1 MPSCSAPTADRSDFE
16 LDSATVRR
24 HRRADGSD
32 VLVNVYGN
40 KLDYQNRTALL
51 CSIIDVT
58 ERVRAEEE
66 RDRNREFLDR
76 VIDNV
81 SMTILVKDARTLRYV
96 LANRAA
102 ERLWGFSRSEMVG
115 KTPHEVFDT
124 ETAELVEAND
134 RKLLESG
141 TSFYLPEHRVE
152 TRNGPRIVT
161 SNRIAVRN
169 QSGEVQYVLGVVED
183 VTERK
188 QLDDQ
193 LRQAQK
199 MEAVGNLTGGIA
211 HDFNNLLT
219 VIIGNL
225 DLLRE
230 DVAGHVEAEQKIDTI
245 AQAAERGADLTR
257 HMLVFSRR
265 QPLQAEE
272 IDVNTL
278 IAGTTRLL
286 SRALGGNIAV
296 TLRTGADLPP
306 VLVDSAQLETAL
318 LNIAINARDAM
329 PAGGALTIATRLAH
343 FDAEYA
349 AHNPEVAAGAYVLI
363 AISDTGTG
371 IPPDVVERIFEP
383 FFTTKPRRR
392 APGSA

>member
-1 MPSCSAPTADRSDFE
+1 M
-16 LDSATVRR
+16 L
-24 HRRADGSD
+24 
-32 VLVNVYGN
+32 
-40 KLDYQNRTALL
+40 
-51 CSIIDVT
+51 
-58 ERVRAEEE
+58 
-66 RDRNREFLDR
+66 
-76 VIDNV
+76 
-81 SMTILVKDARTLRYV
+81 
-96 LANRAA
+96 
-102 ERLWGFSRSEMVG
+102 
-115 KTPHEVFDT
+115 
-124 ETAELVEAND
+124 
-134 RKLLESG
+134 
-141 TSFYLPEHRVE
+141 
-152 TRNGPRIVT
+152 
-161 SNRIAVRN
+161 
-169 QSGEVQYVLGVVED
+169 YVLGVVED

-257 HMLVFSRR
+257 HMLMFSRR

-286 SRALGGNIAV
+286 SRALGGNIA
-296 TLRTGADLPP
+296 
-306 VLVDSAQLETAL
+306 
-318 LNIAINARDAM
+318 INARDAM
-329 PAGGALTIATRLAH
+329 PTGGALTIATRLAH

-349 AHNPEVAAGAYVLI
+349 AHHPEVAAGAYVPI

-383 FFTTKPRRR
+383 FFTTSQPAR

>member
-1 MPSCSAPTADRSDFE
+1 M
-16 LDSATVRR
+16 
-24 HRRADGSD
+24 
-32 VLVNVYGN
+32 
-40 KLDYQNRTALL
+40 
-51 CSIIDVT
+51 
-58 ERVRAEEE
+58 
-66 RDRNREFLDR
+66 
-76 VIDNV
+76 
-81 SMTILVKDARTLRYV
+81 
-96 LANRAA
+96 
-102 ERLWGFSRSEMVG
+102 
-115 KTPHEVFDT
+115 
-124 ETAELVEAND
+124 
-134 RKLLESG
+134 
-141 TSFYLPEHRVE
+141 
-152 TRNGPRIVT
+152 
-161 SNRIAVRN
+161 
-169 QSGEVQYVLGVVED
+169 QYVLGVVED

-257 HMLVFSRR
+257 HMLMFSRR

-272 IDVNTL
+272 IDINTL

-286 SRALGGNIAV
+286 SRALGGNIA
-296 TLRTGADLPP
+296 
-306 VLVDSAQLETAL
+306 
-318 LNIAINARDAM
+318 INARDAM
-329 PAGGALTIATRLAH
+329 PTGGALTIATRLAH

-349 AHNPEVAAGAYVLI
+349 AHHAEVAAGAYVLI

-383 FFTTKPRRR
+383 FFTTKPTGQGTGLGLSMGLRLYPAVGRTHQGVQRSGVRHDVQAVLAARHRPGFERSGAAIGAAAAGDGTTGRQSDDSGGRGQPRPARHGRASPAGPRFTASARRK
-392 APGSA
+392 APATPWRFWEMPSGSIYCLPT